1 MNVTKIEK
9 EYKDFLITL
18 KARNMTADSV
28 QNDFFIHNDTAEKTF
43 EYLSRVALRS
53 VHNRTLINAT
63 GYEFDMFADDI
74 TMHMLRKLDDILA
87 CNDEYIIPYIVK
99 LVKNKVVSICRK
111 WESTYPSLKKTRKTT
126 KENNDATE
134 DNREPEF
141 NSVVNFLDDVA
152 WGLIADD
159 TDIEEDIIR
168 QENTL
173 ENHEAVIKALANAN
187 ACSRF
192 EMVSLLATKVITNS
206 DDRCMKTR
214 ALAEAIDAIGLD
226 TVSEACFEKAA
237 LVFDISSD
245 TYFSSFTN
253 DYVPAYSSIE
263 ELCDKIS
270 KASNSCAVKLCKKMG
285 ATRVSKKR
293 TQK

>member
-18 KARNMTADSV
+18 KARNMTAESI
-28 QNDFFIHNDTAEKTF
+28 QNDFFTYNEAAEKTL
-43 EYLSRVALRS
+43 EYLSKVALRS
-53 VHNRTLINAT
+53 VRNRNLINAT

-87 CNDEYIIPYIVK
+87 CDNEFIIPYIVK
-99 LVKNKVVSICRK
+99 MVKNKVVSICRK
-111 WESTYPSLKKTRKTT
+111 WESTYPTVKKPTKTT
-126 KENNDATE
+126 EDINDTAVE
-134 DNREPEF
+134 NREPEF

-152 WGLIADD
+152 WGMIADD

-168 QENTL
+168 KENMI
-173 ENHEAVIKALANAN
+173 ENHETVIKALANTN

-206 DDRCMKTR
+206 NGRCIKTR
-214 ALAEAIDAIGLD
+214 ALAEAIDKIGLD
-226 TVSEACFEKAA
+226 AVSKVYFKKAA
-237 LVFDISSD
+237 SVFDISSD

-253 DYVPAYSSIE
+253 DYVPAYSSVE
-263 ELCDKIS
+263 ELCSKIS
-270 KASNSCAVKLCKKMG
+270 KASNNCAVKLCKKMG
-285 ATRVSKKR
+285 ATRLTKKR

>member
-9 EYKDFLITL
+9 EYKDFLINL
-18 KARNMTADSV
+18 KARNMTAESI
-28 QNDFFIHNDTAEKTF
+28 QNDFFIYNETAEKTL
-43 EYLSRVALRS
+43 EYLSKVALRS
-53 VHNRTLINAT
+53 VRNRNLINAT

-74 TMHMLRKLDDILA
+74 TMHMLRKLDDIFA
-87 CNDEYIIPYIVK
+87 CDNDFIIKYIIKMVNNQVI
-99 LVKNKVVSICRK
+99 SICRK
-111 WESTYPSLKKTRKTT
+111 WESTYPTLKKTSKTT
-126 KENNDATE
+126 AEINDTADENRD
-134 DNREPEF
+134 PEF
-141 NSVVNFLDDVA
+141 NSVINFLDDVA

-168 QENTL
+168 QENMI
-173 ENHEAVIKALANAN
+173 ENHEAVIKALANTN

-226 TVSEACFEKAA
+226 TVSEACFENAA
-237 LVFDISSD
+237 SVFDISSD

>member
-9 EYKDFLITL
+9 EYKDFLISL
-18 KARNMTADSV
+18 KTRNMTAESI
-28 QNDFFIHNDTAEKTF
+28 QNDFFIYSETAEKTL
-43 EYLSRVALRS
+43 EYLRKVALRS
-53 VHNRTLINAT
+53 VRNRNLISTT

-74 TMHMLRKLDDILA
+74 TMHMLRKLDNVFA
-87 CNDEYIIPYIVK
+87 CDNDFIIKYIIKMVNNQVI
-99 LVKNKVVSICRK
+99 SICRK
-111 WESTYPSLKKTRKTT
+111 WESTYPTFKKTSKTT
-126 KENNDATE
+126 VEINDTVDE
-134 DNREPEF
+134 NREPEF
-141 NSVVNFLDDVA
+141 NSVVNFLDDIA

-168 QENTL
+168 QENMI
-173 ENHEAVIKALANAN
+173 ENHKEVIKVLANTN

-237 LVFDISSD
+237 SVFDISSD

-253 DYVPAYSSIE
+253 DYAPAYSSIE

-270 KASNSCAVKLCKKMG
+270 KASNSCTVKLCKKMG
-285 ATRVSKKR
+285 ATRVSKKP